1 MRTTSEPLRKAM
13 YVASQLA
20 RAGFRGKDVVRAKLE
35 ILSISRT
42 HLWRARCITKG
53 ARRVRKGAPG
63 NLPARAGKAP
73 GAYLTPQGAQSHIG
87 CTRREYGRARE
98 FRSEGTPRSPSPRSA
113 ARDRLARRVRET
125 KPSGPPPCGRGPS
138 PRADGARNEGL
149 GKGTYERRLGS
160 SRRAPQ
166 RAACRANPPCIAAH
180 FRGRWVV

>member
-73 GAYLTPQGAQSHIG
+73 GAYLTPQAARTHSL
-87 CTRREYGRARE
+87 CRRHARIHARG
-98 FRSEGTPRSPSPRSA
+98 FRNEGTPP
-113 ARDRLARRVRET
+113 L
-125 KPSGPPPCGRGPS
+125 
-138 PRADGARNEGL
+138 
-149 GKGTYERRLGS
+149 
-160 SRRAPQ
+160 RAP
-166 RAACRANPPCIAAH
+166 
-180 FRGRWVV
+180 